1 MQADLYAGAI
11 FIEQALGWDL
21 YGAIILLLAI
31 AALFTIAGKTC
42 RNAAAATHV
51 KRCVLHTTAN
61 ANVHVHVHA
70 ICPNF

>member
-1 MQADLYAGAI
+1 MAFVQADLYAGAI

-42 RNAAAATHV
+42 RNAAHV
-51 KRCVLHTTAN
+51 YLCVLHTTVN
-61 ANVHVHVHA
+61 ANVHVHVHV